1 MIEVLALAE
10 KEGVLSPMQV
20 VAAFSSTPN
29 MPLHV
34 ALQGLRRPLNET
46 GEEVGA
52 LHRDIATL
60 QTNVDHIIQQQSLS
74 RMVRLH
80 ESMLEYFLFFT
91 SQTSINSAI
100 DGTAKTKDL

>member
-1 MIEVLALAE
+1 MTEVLALAE

-20 VAAFSSTPN
+20 LAAFSSTPN

-34 ALQGLRRPLNET
+34 ALQGLRRPLSET

-60 QTNVDHIIQQQSLS
+60 QANVDHIIQQQSSS
-74 RMVRLH
+74 RAV
-80 ESMLEYFLFFT
+80 S
-91 SQTSINSAI
+91 
-100 DGTAKTKDL
+100 